1 MLRKMSHL
9 FNNETINSLLPSPSL
24 LIIDD
29 EPIAIKNLSHL
40 LTKAGYQVT
49 ARSTGSGGFKALE
62 EQTFDVVITDLKMDK
77 VDGMGILKQAQ
88 IIDPDLPVIMLTG
101 HGSYESVV
109 QAMKIGA
116 YHYLTKPYQLDEVRD
131 IVKNALEL
139 VTLKRENK
147 RLKSQ
152 LIDDHS
158 GPQIIT
164 QDPVTLRLLDTMKQI
179 ACSDCSVIITGE
191 SGTGKELAARFV
203 HANSHRNNKP
213 FVAVNCGAL
222 QEELLANEL
231 FGHEKGAYTGA
242 NSAHQG
248 LIETASG
255 GTLFLDEIAEMSL
268 NMQVKLL
275 RVLQENEVQRIG
287 GTKTYTTNVRFV
299 AATNRDLELELA
311 EGRFRQDLYYR
322 LNVIHIHLPPLSE
335 RKNDVPILAYH
346 FLKKHT
352 QDMNKSVEDFAPEV
366 LDILSQY
373 GFPGNIRELENLIE
387 RAIVLSTENK
397 ITLAQLPHNLTENLV
412 SVMRFNKNK
421 LPTLDEQEV
430 KYIKWVLDKL
440 GGNRTK
446 TAEILGIDRVSLW
459 RKIKKYK
466 LN

>member
-1 MLRKMSHL
+1 MSHL
-9 FNNETINSLLPSPSL
+9 FENQVIRQPSL

-29 EPIAIKNLSHL
+29 EPIAIKNLTHL
-40 LTKAGYQVT
+40 LTKSGYDVT

-62 EQTFDVVITDLKMDK
+62 EQKFDVVITDLKMDK

-88 IIDPDLPVIMLTG
+88 TIDPDLPVILLTG

-109 QAMKIGA
+109 QAMKMGA
-116 YHYLTKPYQLDEVRD
+116 YHYLTKPYQLDDVRE

-147 RLKSQ
+147 RLKLQ
-152 LIDDHS
+152 LTADNI

-164 QDPVTLRLLDTMKQI
+164 QDPVTLRLLETMKQI
-179 ACSDCSVIITGE
+179 AFSDCSVIVSGE
-191 SGTGKELAARFV
+191 SGTGKELAARFI
-203 HANSHRNNKP
+203 HANSPRNNQP
-213 FVAVNCGAL
+213 FVAINCGAL

-231 FGHEKGAYTGA
+231 FGHEKGAFTGA
-242 NSAHQG
+242 HSSHKG
-248 LIETASG
+248 LIEIADG
-255 GTLFLDEIAEMSL
+255 GTLFLDEVAEMSL

-275 RVLQENEVQRIG
+275 RVLQENEVQRLG
-287 GTKTYTTNVRFV
+287 GTKTHATNVRFL

-311 EGRFRQDLYYR
+311 EGRFRQDLFYR
-322 LNVIHIHLPPLSE
+322 LNVIQVHLPPLSE

-346 FLKKHT
+346 FLKKHAR
-352 QDMNKSVEDFAPEV
+352 DMNKDVKDFSPEV

-397 ITLAQLPHNLTENLV
+397 ITLAQLPPGLTENLV

-421 LPTLDEQEV
+421 LPTLDEQEI
-430 KYIKWVLDKL
+430 KYIKWVLDKC

-446 TAEILGIDRVSLW
+446 AAEILGIDRVSLW
-459 RKIKKYK
+459 RKIKKYE

>member
-1 MLRKMSHL
+1 MSHL
-9 FNNETINSLLPSPSL
+9 FENEATRRPSL

-40 LTKAGYQVT
+40 LTKAGCQVT

-62 EQTFDVVITDLKMDK
+62 EHSFDVVITDLKMDK

-88 IIDPDLPVIMLTG
+88 TIDPDLPVILLTG

-109 QAMKIGA
+109 QAMKMGA
-116 YHYLTKPYQLDEVRD
+116 YHYLTKPYQLDEVRE

-147 RLKSQ
+147 NLKSQ
-152 LIDDHS
+152 LTEDNM

-164 QDPVTLRLLDTMKQI
+164 QDPKTLRLLDTMKQI
-179 ACSDCSVIITGE
+179 ASSDCSVIITGE
-191 SGTGKELAARFV
+191 SGTGKELAARFI
-203 HANSHRNNKP
+203 HANSQRNAQP

-242 NSAHQG
+242 NSSHQG
-248 LIETASG
+248 LIEAADG

-275 RVLQENEVQRIG
+275 RVLQENEVQRLG
-287 GTKTYTTNVRFV
+287 GTKTYPTNVRFL
-299 AATNRDLELELA
+299 AATNQNLELELT
-311 EGRFRQDLYYR
+311 EGRFRQDLFYR
-322 LNVIHIHLPPLSE
+322 LNVIQIHLPPLSE

-352 QDMNKSVEDFAPEV
+352 QDINKDVEDFAPDV
-366 LDILSQY
+366 LDILNQY

-397 ITLAQLPHNLTENLV
+397 ITLAQLPHSLTESSV

-421 LPTLDEQEV
+421 LPTLDEQEI
-430 KYIKWVLDKL
+430 KYVKWVLDKC

-459 RKIKKYK
+459 RKIKKYN

>member
-1 MLRKMSHL
+1 MSHL
-9 FNNETINSLLPSPSL
+9 FENETTRLPSL

-40 LTKAGYQVT
+40 FTKAGYQVT
-49 ARSTGSGGFKALE
+49 ARSTGSGGFKVLN
-62 EQTFDVVITDLKMDK
+62 EQVFDVVITDLKMDK

-116 YHYLTKPYQLDEVRD
+116 YHYLTKPYQLDELRD

-139 VTLKRENK
+139 VTLKRENN
-147 RLKSQ
+147 RLKLQ
-152 LIDDHS
+152 LTEDDQ

-179 ACSDCSVIITGE
+179 APSDCSIIITGE
-191 SGTGKELAARFV
+191 SGTGKELVARFI
-203 HANSHRNNKP
+203 HAKSQRKSQP
-213 FVAVNCGAL
+213 FIAINCGAL

-242 NSAHQG
+242 NDSHEG
-248 LIETASG
+248 LIETANG

-275 RVLQENEVQRIG
+275 RVLQENEVQRLG
-287 GTKTYTTNVRFV
+287 GTKTYETNVRFL

-311 EGRFRQDLYYR
+311 EGRFRQDLFYR
-322 LNVIHIHLPPLSE
+322 LNVIQIHLPPLSE

-352 QDMNKSVEDFAPEV
+352 QDIKKDVNDFAPEV
-366 LDILSQY
+366 LEILSQY

-397 ITLAQLPHNLTENLV
+397 ITLSQLPPSLTENSV
-412 SVMRFNKNK
+412 SVMRFKNDK
-421 LPTLDEQEV
+421 FPTLDEQEV
-430 KYIKWVLDKL
+430 KYIKWVLEKC

-446 TAEILGIDRVSLW
+446 AANILDIDRVSLW
-459 RKIKKYK
+459 RKIKKYD

>member
-1 MLRKMSHL
+1 MSHL
-9 FNNETINSLLPSPSL
+9 FDNESTKLPSL

-40 LTKAGYQVT
+40 FTKAGYQVT

-62 EQTFDVVITDLKMDK
+62 EQAFDVVITDLKMDK

-88 IIDPDLPVIMLTG
+88 TIDPDLPVIMLTG

-109 QAMKIGA
+109 QAMKMGA
-116 YHYLTKPYQLDEVRD
+116 YHYLTKPYQLDDVRE

-152 LIDDHS
+152 LTEDNT

-179 ACSDCSVIITGE
+179 AASDCSVIITGE
-191 SGTGKELAARFV
+191 SGTGKELAARFI
-203 HANSHRNNKP
+203 HANSQRNSQP
-213 FVAVNCGAL
+213 FVAINCGAL

-242 NSAHQG
+242 NNSHQG
-248 LIETASG
+248 LIETADG

-275 RVLQENEVQRIG
+275 RVLQENEVQRLG
-287 GTKTYTTNVRFV
+287 GTKTYATNVRFL
-299 AATNRDLELELA
+299 AATNRDLELELS
-311 EGRFRQDLYYR
+311 EGRFRQDLFYR
-322 LNVIHIHLPPLSE
+322 LNVIQIHLPPLSE

-352 QDMNKSVEDFAPEV
+352 QNLNKGVKDFAPEV

-397 ITLAQLPHNLTENLV
+397 ITLAQLPHSLTENSV

-421 LPTLDEQEV
+421 LPTLDEQGI
-430 KYIKWVLDKL
+430 KYIKWVLDKC

-446 TAEILGIDRVSLW
+446 AAEILGIDRVSLW
-459 RKIKKYK
+459 RKIKKYE

>member
-1 MLRKMSHL
+1 MSHL
-9 FNNETINSLLPSPSL
+9 FENESTKLPSL

-40 LTKAGYQVT
+40 FTKAGYQVT

-62 EQTFDVVITDLKMDK
+62 EQAFDVVITDLKMDK

-88 IIDPDLPVIMLTG
+88 TIDPDLPVIMLTG

-109 QAMKIGA
+109 QAMKMGA
-116 YHYLTKPYQLDEVRD
+116 YHYLTKPYQLDDVRE

-152 LIDDHS
+152 LTEDNM

-179 ACSDCSVIITGE
+179 APSDCSVIITGE
-191 SGTGKELAARFV
+191 SGTGKELAARFI
-203 HANSHRNNKP
+203 HANSQRNTQP
-213 FVAVNCGAL
+213 FVAINCGAL

-231 FGHEKGAYTGA
+231 FGHEKGAFTGA
-242 NSAHQG
+242 NSSHKG
-248 LIETASG
+248 LIETADG

-275 RVLQENEVQRIG
+275 RVIQENEVQRLG
-287 GTKTYTTNVRFV
+287 GTKTYETNVRFL
-299 AATNRDLELELA
+299 AATNRDLKLELA
-311 EGRFRQDLYYR
+311 EGHFRQDLFYR
-322 LNVIHIHLPPLSE
+322 LNVIQIHLPPLSE

-352 QDMNKSVEDFAPEV
+352 LNMHKKVDDFDLDVIDV
-366 LDILSQY
+366 LTQY

-397 ITLAQLPHNLTENLV
+397 ITLAQLPQTLTEHTI
-412 SVMRFNKNK
+412 SVMRFNKDK
-421 LPTLDEQEV
+421 LPTLDEQEIE
-430 KYIKWVLDKL
+430 YIKWVLDKC

-446 TAEILGIDRVSLW
+446 AAVILGIDRVSLW
-459 RKIKKYK
+459 RKIKKHD